1 MRAILLFLFSKT
13 YATPMKV
20 IDHINEA
27 KETLFSFE
35 ILPPLKG
42 KNVQSIYDGID
53 PLMEFK
59 PKFINVTYHREEYIY
74 KDRGQGLLEK
84 IAIRKRPGTV
94 GICAAI
100 MNKYQVDAVPH
111 LICGGF
117 GKEETENALIDLQ
130 FLGIDNVL
138 ALRGDSIKTE
148 SVFKP
153 HENGHKYAVELIDQI
168 REMNYGNYLM
178 DDYQLEPTDFCIGTA
193 GYPEKHFEAMNLA
206 TDLHYLKK
214 KIDAGAEYIT
224 TQMFFDNEKF
234 FAFEKACRNAGIDV
248 PIIPGLKPIKT
259 LNHISFLPQFFH
271 IDFPEEL
278 SKELLKCT
286 SNEEVEQVGIEWGI
300 YQSKELK
307 KAGVPCIHYYTM
319 SKSDMVKKIANEIF

>member
-1 MRAILLFLFSKT
+1 
-13 YATPMKV
+13 MKV
-20 IDHINEA
+20 IDHIKEA

-42 KNVQSIYDGID
+42 KNVQSIFDGID

-74 KDRGQGLLEK
+74 KERGQGLLEK

-117 GKEETENALIDLQ
+117 SKEETENALIDLQ

-148 SVFKP
+148 SSFRP
-153 HENGHKYAVELIDQI
+153 HENGHKYAVELINQI
-168 REMNYGNYLM
+168 TDMNKGTYLM
-178 DDYQLEPTDFCIGTA
+178 DDIQLEPTDFCIGAA
-193 GYPEKHFEAMNLA
+193 GYPEKHFEAMNLS
-206 TDLHYLKK
+206 TDLQYLKQK
-214 KIDAGAEYIT
+214 VEAGAEYIV
-224 TQMFFDNEKF
+224 TQMFFDNKKYFDFVEECK
-234 FAFEKACRNAGIDV
+234 KAGINV
-248 PIIPGLKPIKT
+248 PIIPGIKPLKSM
-259 LNHISFLPQFFH
+259 NHISFLPKFFH
-271 IDFPEEL
+271 IDFPDEL
-278 SKELLKCT
+278 SAELLKCKT
-286 SNEEVEQVGIEWGI
+286 NDDVQALGIEWAI
-300 YQSKELK
+300 NQSKELK

-319 SKSDMVKKIANEIF
+319 SKSDDVKLIANEIF